1 MIDVVI
7 DKRYDHCNSR
17 QKQSGLDRGGILL
30 ASMLIFFRESLE
42 AAMICSIMFTYLK
55 QIGRYDRFR
64 DVWIGIGAALAV
76 DVVCGVVIFSLIR
89 HYDGSVLQTQI
100 EGVTYVVAC
109 GVLTYMTLWMKKQGR
124 HLRNEL
130 QAKISLAVGTGSLFA
145 IALIA
150 FITVGREGLETV
162 VFMIAIAFHANPSLL
177 AVGAVLG
184 TMMGLMLS
192 YAIYILGKRVKIHH
206 FFNVMGGL
214 LMLFAAG
221 LLADS
226 IENFQQLG
234 WLPKEQAL
242 WSSASLL
249 NENSMLGDILH
260 SFFGYAENP
269 TAMQIAFYLGF
280 LVVVRMFWRRE
291 LTQSRV

>member
-1 MIDVVI
+1 MDE
-7 DKRYDHCNSR
+7 K
-17 QKQSGLDRGGILL
+17 
-30 ASMLIFFRESLE
+30 
-42 AAMICSIMFTYLK
+42 
-55 QIGRYDRFR
+55 
-64 DVWIGIGAALAV
+64 
-76 DVVCGVVIFSLIR
+76 
-89 HYDGSVLQTQI
+89 
-100 EGVTYVVAC
+100 
-109 GVLTYMTLWMKKQGR
+109 
-124 HLRNEL
+124 
-130 QAKISLAVGTGSLFA
+130 TGSLFA

-162 VFMIAIAFHANPSLL
+162 VFMIAIAFHANPSWL

-192 YAIYILGKRVKIHH
+192 YAIYIFGKCVKIHH

-214 LMLFAAG
+214 MMLFAAG

-242 WSSASLL
+242 WSSAFLL

-269 TAMQIAFYLGF
+269 TAIQIAFYLGF

>member
-1 MIDVVI
+1 M
-7 DKRYDHCNSR
+7 
-17 QKQSGLDRGGILL
+17 L

-55 QIGRYDRFR
+55 QIGRGDRFR
-64 DVWIGIGAALAV
+64 DVWIGIGAALVV
-76 DVVCGVVIFSLIR
+76 DVVCGVMIFSLIR

-100 EGVTYVVAC
+100 EGITYVIAC
-109 GVLTYMTLWMKKQGR
+109 GVLTYMTFWMKQQGR
-124 HLRNEL
+124 NLRHQL
-130 QAKISLAVGTGSLFA
+130 QAKISLAVSTGSMFA

-162 VFMIAIAFHANPSLL
+162 VFMIAIAFQTNPLWL
-177 AVGAVLG
+177 AVGAVFG

-192 YAIYILGKRVKIHH
+192 YAIYVFGKRVKLHY

-234 WLPKEQAL
+234 WLPKEQAV
-242 WSSASLL
+242 WSSAFLL
-249 NENSMLGDILH
+249 RENSVLGDILH

-269 TAMQIAFYLGF
+269 TAMQIVFYFGF
-280 LVVVRMFWRRE
+280 LLVVRMFWRKE
-291 LTQSRV
+291 LTQGRV